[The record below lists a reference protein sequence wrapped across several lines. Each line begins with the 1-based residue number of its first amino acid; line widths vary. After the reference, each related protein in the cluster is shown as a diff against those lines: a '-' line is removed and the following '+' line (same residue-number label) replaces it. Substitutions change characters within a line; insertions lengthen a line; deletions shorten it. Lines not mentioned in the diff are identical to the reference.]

1 MKLAPELNRKR
12 LTSTVQRSLLVGN
25 AETWRADIAA
35 LKGEVS
41 RFGVGLPLLR
51 ASEEVHAASTE
62 ADADRISTNQVAAP
76 SEARLNGEQIQKDR
90 ENVETSARW
99 PWKSG
104 VKS

>member
-25 AETWRADIAA
+25 ADTWRADITA

-41 RFGVGLPLLR
+41 RFGLGLPLLR
-51 ASEEVHAASTE
+51 ASEELHAASTE
-62 ADADRISTNQVAAP
+62 ADADRMSTNQVAVS
-76 SEARLNGEQIQKDR
+76 SEATLNREQIQKDR
-90 ENVETSARW
+90 ENVETSACW
-99 PWKSG
+99 PWKSD

>member
-1 MKLAPELNRKR
+1 MNRKR
-12 LTSTVQRSLLVGN
+12 LTSAVQHSLLVGN

-62 ADADRISTNQVAAP
+62 ADRISTNQAAVS
-76 SEARLNGEQIQKDR
+76 SEARLNGEQIQRDR